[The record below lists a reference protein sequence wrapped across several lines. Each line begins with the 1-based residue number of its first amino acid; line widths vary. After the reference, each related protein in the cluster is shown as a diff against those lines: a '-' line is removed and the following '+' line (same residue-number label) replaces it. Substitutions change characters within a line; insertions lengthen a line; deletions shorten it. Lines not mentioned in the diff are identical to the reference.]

1 MVSNTMTRTNAPGQG
16 PARRPRQA
24 TTKLKKFPP
33 VSPTVTDYDHAHHAT
48 YLRLLDADNEG
59 ADWQEV
65 ARVVLELDPIADP
78 ETVRA
83 GCQSKVTDN
92 LLIRKANIDPI
103 WIYLAKSGYLSRFR
117 SQI

>member
-1 MVSNTMTRTNAPGQG
+1 MVSDTMTRTNAPGQG

-33 VSPTVTDYDHAHHAT
+33 VSPTVTEYDHAHHAT

-78 ETVRA
+78 ETAKAIWKRHLDRA
-83 GCQSKVTDN
+83 RWMSEQGYRQ
-92 LLIRKANIDPI
+92 LID
-103 WIYLAKSGYLSRFR
+103 S
-117 SQI
+117 

>member
-24 TTKLKKFPP
+24 TIKLKKFPP

-65 ARVVLELDPIADP
+65 ARVVLELDPIAAP
-78 ETVRA
+78 ETAKAIWERHLDRA
-83 GCQSKVTDN
+83 RWMSEQGYRQ
-92 LLIRKANIDPI
+92 LID
-103 WIYLAKSGYLSRFR
+103 S
-117 SQI
+117 